1 MTGIVLVA
9 MNYLKNRDFSSRFLL
24 DIQNLGLYRGGAKWS
39 KVDTNEGGP
48 EHVPG
53 QLLS

>member
-24 DIQNLGLYRGGAKWS
+24 DIQNLGLYMGGAKWI
-39 KVDTNEGGP
+39 KVDANEGRP
-48 EHVPG
+48 EHVPW